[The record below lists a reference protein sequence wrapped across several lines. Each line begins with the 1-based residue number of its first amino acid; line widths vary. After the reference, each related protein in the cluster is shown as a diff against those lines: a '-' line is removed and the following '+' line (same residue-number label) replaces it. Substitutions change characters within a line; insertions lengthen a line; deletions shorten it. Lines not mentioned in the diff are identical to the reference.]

1 MLMFETLKVQ
11 QDAMHVHD
19 THMHMARTV
28 PPRSRSEACSVAPS
42 LRWRLTWRMACSM
55 SAARSCSDASS
66 SSSSTLAA
74 CARSCMRID
83 IDAAWNAG
91 SASAWA
97 VLSSASRTSSRSTA
111 CSRSTRPVTSSSIID
126 GRAFVASLSRA
137 SAQVQLGEYLVK
149 LAVRPLKGGRRR

>member
-1 MLMFETLKVQ
+1 MLEALKVQ
-11 QDAMHVHD
+11 QDGMHVHD
-19 THMHMARTV
+19 MCTARTL

-42 LRWRLTWRMACSM
+42 LRWRLTWRMACST

-74 CARSCMRID
+74 CARSCARID

-126 GRAFVASLSRA
+126 GMCKGRA
-137 SAQVQLGEYLVK
+137 SATAAPVQ
-149 LAVRPLKGGRRR
+149 ARPKFDVLL